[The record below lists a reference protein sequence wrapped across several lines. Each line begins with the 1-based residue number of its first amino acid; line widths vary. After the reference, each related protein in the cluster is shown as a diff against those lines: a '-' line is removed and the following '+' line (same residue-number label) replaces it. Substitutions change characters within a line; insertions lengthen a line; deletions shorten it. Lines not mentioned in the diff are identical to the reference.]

1 MTPAETL
8 AKATAAA
15 RREGL
20 ELAMLQQ
27 LRALGLDDGMVR
39 QHRIDAVH
47 HGYVWDFVWPGV
59 DKLTLEVNG
68 GTWLKK
74 SGHSTGKG
82 LDRDAKKQAVAVIH
96 GYRTLIATT
105 TQVRSGVAAQW
116 VMLARGRE

>member
-39 QHRIDAVH
+39 QHRLDPIRKHRA
-47 HGYVWDFVWPGV
+47 DFAWPAE
-59 DKLTLEVNG
+59 LLLLEVDG
-68 GTWLKK
+68 GTW
-74 SGHSTGKG
+74 SGGRHARGTGIES
-82 LDRDAKKQAVAVIH
+82 DAEKQSLAAIH
-96 GYRTLIATT
+96 GYRTLRATT

-116 VMLARGRE
+116 VAMARGRE

>member
-1 MTPAETL
+1 MTPAETI

-39 QHRIDAVH
+39 QHRIDEV

-68 GTWLKK
+68 GTWMGK
-74 SGHSTGKG
+74 SGHKTGKG